1 MKKIFNENKIE
12 VIALICELL
21 VILICIPFLFTKNDI
36 YTINSDELTYGAGVL
51 TENGVRLDNGVEG
64 EISSKEI
71 ELPRGV
77 YRVKVYYDTDAEQKH
92 SAKVVSYKSSYNAL
106 KTNAIT
112 L

>member
-51 TENGVRLDNGVEG
+51 TETAFVL
-64 EISSKEI
+64 
-71 ELPRGV
+71 
-77 YRVKVYYDTDAEQKH
+77 
-92 SAKVVSYKSSYNAL
+92 
-106 KTNAIT
+106 IT
-112 L
+112 ESRERFHPKK